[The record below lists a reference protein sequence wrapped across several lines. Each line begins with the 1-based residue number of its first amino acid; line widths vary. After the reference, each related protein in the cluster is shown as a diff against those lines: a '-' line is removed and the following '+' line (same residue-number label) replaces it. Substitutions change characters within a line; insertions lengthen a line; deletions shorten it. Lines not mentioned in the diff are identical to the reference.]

1 VSRRPSASIVANPVL
16 VGAVTMLVVVVAV
29 FLSYNANNGLP
40 FVPTRQ
46 IYVDVGSGSG
56 LVKGNEVREGG
67 FRIGVMS
74 DIKPKTLPSGATVAS
89 LNLKLDKTV
98 GEIPDDSQIAIRPRS
113 ALGLKYIQYTR
124 GTSHH
129 YLKDGDTIP
138 ISHTNVPV
146 QFDDLFKMFDA
157 PTRLAQQQ
165 DLDIFGSGFAGRG
178 ASLNEFIVQ
187 ARPLVD
193 LLPPVARNLVAPNTA
208 LRNFFRQLD
217 IFARNVA
224 PVARTNARVFTLMAT
239 TFEAISRDDQALR
252 DTIAKSPASLSVSTR
267 ALIAQRPFLRDLA
280 LFSRDLRPAARDLR
294 VMLPTVS
301 SALETATPVLR
312 RTPELNA
319 QTRETLRALRNLAE
333 TPSTNMALR
342 ALTDTVSI
350 LNPVVRFIGPYQT
363 VCNNWNYWWTYLSEH
378 LTSNDPTG
386 TAQRVLINSA
396 PPQHNSLGS
405 EGAYEP
411 ANATRK
417 TAASEGYP
425 TVPLFAGTPFKV
437 PLQELISEL
446 FGDPAV
452 LHGQPYAAAI
462 DNKGHADCEFGQ
474 QGYPTN
480 RMAVA
485 IPDRDSSGN
494 RFQVVR
500 DPHTPGN
507 QGPTYHGRSEVPDGE
522 TFSRQPEWPPA
533 SQLPDALSTGVY
545 GGW

>member
-1 VSRRPSASIVANPVL
+1 MSRRPSASIVANPVL

-67 FRIGVMS
+67 FRIGVMA

-124 GTSHH
+124 GTSRR

-280 LFSRDLRPAARDLR
+280 
-294 VMLPTVS
+294 
-301 SALETATPVLR
+301 
-312 RTPELNA
+312 
-319 QTRETLRALRNLAE
+319 
-333 TPSTNMALR
+333 
-342 ALTDTVSI
+342 
-350 LNPVVRFIGPYQT
+350 
-363 VCNNWNYWWTYLSEH
+363 
-378 LTSNDPTG
+378 
-386 TAQRVLINSA
+386 
-396 PPQHNSLGS
+396 
-405 EGAYEP
+405 
-411 ANATRK
+411 
-417 TAASEGYP
+417 
-425 TVPLFAGTPFKV
+425 
-437 PLQELISEL
+437 
-446 FGDPAV
+446 
-452 LHGQPYAAAI
+452 
-462 DNKGHADCEFGQ
+462 
-474 QGYPTN
+474 
-480 RMAVA
+480 
-485 IPDRDSSGN
+485 
-494 RFQVVR
+494 
-500 DPHTPGN
+500 
-507 QGPTYHGRSEVPDGE
+507 
-522 TFSRQPEWPPA
+522 
-533 SQLPDALSTGVY
+533 
-545 GGW
+545 